1 MGEEDGGTQR
11 SKGWRNYNQDLLCEK
26 KDIFSIK
33 ETIFKKEYKFEVWN
47 EHLCFAIIP
56 YSMFLSSRS

>member
-1 MGEEDGGTQR
+1 MGEEDGGTRR

-47 EHLCFAIIP
+47 EH
-56 YSMFLSSRS
+56 